1 MVNLFQTFVFKL
13 ICLIIFYFNM
23 CAPINNGSTMSPFAY
38 KTNVRINSFRVNH
51 KDISLIIKSLNS
63 NKAHGTN
70 KKDTNLR

>member
-1 MVNLFQTFVFKL
+1 MEVQCHYLPT
-13 ICLIIFYFNM
+13 
-23 CAPINNGSTMSPFAY
+23 